1 MFELVLFLFHFLYS
15 QLFVR
20 LPEPT
25 HDFTG
30 QTVIVVGANVG
41 LGLEATRHLARL
53 NAAKVI
59 MAVRSIERGE
69 AAKRDVA
76 ASLSQAKGSSS
87 TDLQVWQL
95 DLSDPA
101 SVLAFARRVNDE
113 LPLLDTLLLNAS
125 IVPGKFE
132 TRKDGTELTIATNV
146 IGTFLLAILLLPRL
160 RATAKKRGVPS
171 HCTIV
176 ASEVHHFTQLPARNQ
191 PEIFKA
197 LNVVDEEEVADRY
210 NVSKLMQVFLA
221 REMAGKMN
229 VDEVIV
235 NCVNPGL
242 CATNILRNQNDSQKS
257 VVQFLVGIV
266 GRTAEVGSRTLLHAI
281 SAPKDTHGS
290 YLSDCKIKNPAAFVD
305 SEEGKRTQE
314 RLWKELSVILEGIR
328 PGVLKNLEA

>member
-1 MFELVLFLFHFLYS
+1 MFEVLLSLFQFLHSQLVL
-15 QLFVR
+15 QL
-20 LPEPT
+20 PKPA

-229 VDEVIV
+229 VIV

-281 SAPKDTHGS
+281 SAPKDSHAS

-314 RLWKELSVILEGIR
+314 RLWKELSAILEGIR
-328 PGVLKNLEA
+328 PGLLKNLEA